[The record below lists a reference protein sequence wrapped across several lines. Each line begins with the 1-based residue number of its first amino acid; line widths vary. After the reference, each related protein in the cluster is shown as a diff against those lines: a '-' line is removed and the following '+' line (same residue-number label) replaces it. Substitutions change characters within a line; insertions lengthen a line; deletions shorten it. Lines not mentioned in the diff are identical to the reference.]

1 MSTYLPRVFFE
12 HLVRILL
19 GLKIN
24 VAEPFEGN
32 PYESFGMVSTRA
44 VRILWKPLETIGIL
58 WNLLFGLVLKQ
69 LESFGMCWFA

>member
-44 VRILWKPLETIGIL
+44 VRILWNPLEAFGIYC
-58 WNLLFGLVLKQ
+58 
-69 LESFGMCWFA
+69 SA